1 MTGLIL
7 GGVFFLVFLIVF
19 NNVSDNPK
27 YAQVNETLAVL
38 FWMVIWWLFEV
49 VDVAATALLPLI
61 LFPTLGILSGKVV
74 ASKYMSDLE
83 PYLLPHF
90 AYPHP

>member
-1 MTGLIL
+1 M
-7 GGVFFLVFLIVF
+7 
-19 NNVSDNPK
+19 
-27 YAQVNETLAVL
+27 
-38 FWMVIWWLFEV
+38 

-61 LFPTLGILSGKVV
+61 LFPTLGILNSKVV

-83 PYLLPHF
+83 RYLLPHF